1 VSMRSHLTRGGT
13 VTELNDQVMNTLVLK
28 VRALPTLIILYLTHE
43 LVIGTDLS
51 PIQPQ

>member
-1 VSMRSHLTRGGT
+1 VSMRSHLIRERMI
-13 VTELNDQVMNTLVLK
+13 TELNDQVMNTLVLK
-28 VRALPTLIILYLTHE
+28 VRALPALIILYLTQK

>member
-1 VSMRSHLTRGGT
+1 VSMRSHLITRPL
-13 VTELNDQVMNTLVLK
+13 VAELNDQVMNILVLK
-28 VRALPTLIILYLTHE
+28 VRAHLTLIILYLTQG

>member
-1 VSMRSHLTRGGT
+1 MSMRSHPTRGDN
-13 VTELNDQVMNTLVLK
+13 VAELNDQVMNTLVLK
-28 VRALPTLIILYLTHE
+28 VRALPTLRILYLTQE